1 MTSPV
6 ITGSNRPEPALYIGL
21 IGAVGAFLI
30 TLNLSWLS
38 ASAEAAIL
46 SLIVAVVTAV
56 FTKPIAPALY
66 VGVLSAVAAV
76 AAQYGLHWSDA
87 AVAGLS
93 GIILAAFALFGIRP
107 QVFPTNTK
115 NETR

>member
-1 MTSPV
+1 MTNPV
-6 ITGSNRPEPALYIGL
+6 PLKTFRPEPALVIGV
-21 IGAVGAFLI
+21 IGAVGSFLV

-38 ASAEAAIL
+38 ASAEAAIM
-46 SLIVAVVTAV
+46 SLLVAIVTAI

-87 AVAGLS
+87 SVAALS
-93 GIILAAFALFGIRP
+93 GIILAGFALFGIRP
-107 QVFPTNTK
+107 QVVPTNAR
-115 NETR
+115 NESL